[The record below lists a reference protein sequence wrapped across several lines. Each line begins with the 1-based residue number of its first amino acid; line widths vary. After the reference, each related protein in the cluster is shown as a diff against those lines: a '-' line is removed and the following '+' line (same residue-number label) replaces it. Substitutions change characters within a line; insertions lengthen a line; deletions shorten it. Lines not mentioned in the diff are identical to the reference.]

1 MVYPMIFESAI
12 YDEKN
17 EELFYNK
24 ISNKKAVNLR
34 FVLQYTKSLL
44 VMEYYAHFVRYQ

>member
-1 MVYPMIFESAI
+1 MIFESAI

-24 ISNKKAVNLR
+24 ISQPNPRERSSSCMMIPYIFYNYR
-34 FVLQYTKSLL
+34 I
-44 VMEYYAHFVRYQ
+44 